1 MDDAQY
7 LLDEMPPG
15 KLQAGQTFGL
25 DILGH
30 GTTEQGC
37 NNFLGYVLLDET
49 VVAASLL
56 CKECI
61 VSLNSLEAFCAIFL
75 VPKI

>member
-56 CKECI
+56 CK
-61 VSLNSLEAFCAIFL
+61 
-75 VPKI
+75 